1 MTYYRSRTSRH
12 EPIPYA
18 TEIIEDETLPEGEER
33 VTVEGWTGAREIV
46 THFDQ
51 NGHQI
56 GEDRRIVEHMRTK
69 IVHKGVKGATTA
81 IEKQPIAYTSRT
93 VEDPTMMVGE
103 RKVVQEGKF
112 GEKSITRTWNTWRKY
127 KIGDPTNV
135 VEEITKQPVEEI
147 VHVGTREN
155 ILELDYDILRRKR
168 LNNQKVAE
176 GTDGGRAH
184 LKSYAVAK
192 GEVVSEITDK
202 PHLLR
207 MPIDDMISKPIV
219 IESKSINA
227 VGKSS
232 LSIRKQ
238 APDKVTTP
246 ESVDKTNNDTIS
258 AIRKLYSSLKNL
270 SVRRLT

>member
-1 MTYYRSRTSRH
+1 M
-12 EPIPYA
+12 
-18 TEIIEDETLPEGEER
+18 
-33 VTVEGWTGAREIV
+33 
-46 THFDQ
+46 
-51 NGHQI
+51 
-56 GEDRRIVEHMRTK
+56 
-69 IVHKGVKGATTA
+69 
-81 IEKQPIAYTSRT
+81 
-93 VEDPTMMVGE
+93 
-103 RKVVQEGKF
+103 
-112 GEKSITRTWNTWRKY
+112 
-127 KIGDPTNV
+127 
-135 VEEITKQPVEEI
+135 
-147 VHVGTREN
+147 REN
-155 ILELDYDILRRKR
+155 ILELDYDILRHKR
-168 LNNQKVAE
+168 INNQKVTE

-192 GEVVSEITDK
+192 GKVVSEITDK